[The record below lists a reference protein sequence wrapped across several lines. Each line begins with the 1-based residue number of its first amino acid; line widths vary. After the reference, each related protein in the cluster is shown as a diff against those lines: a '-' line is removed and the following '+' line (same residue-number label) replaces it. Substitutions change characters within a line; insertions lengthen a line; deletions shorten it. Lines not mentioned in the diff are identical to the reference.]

1 MRCPLEMPWMPF
13 RGKNWDLLWLC
24 KKWNWCWKGT
34 HVLPWSP
41 LSCWTIHIVL
51 LIKLLIVHLTTDSR
65 WTPVTS
71 HRSALLVW
79 NLLGECGDKV
89 SLYSDCVYELLVT
102 NVGCGVCRPPYMAA
116 AIIDQRGV
124 SLGARWRVELQ
135 TKVRKDLTITEKA
148 PTPGWKHY

>member
-1 MRCPLEMPWMPF
+1 M
-13 RGKNWDLLWLC
+13 
-24 KKWNWCWKGT
+24 
-34 HVLPWSP
+34 
-41 LSCWTIHIVL
+41 
-51 LIKLLIVHLTTDSR
+51 
-65 WTPVTS
+65 
-71 HRSALLVW
+71 

-89 SLYSDCVYELLVT
+89 SLHSDCVYELLVT

-148 PTPGWKHY
+148 PTPG